1 MAVIDLF
8 KSFII
13 WVLMNPLEEF
23 VYCLLTGFSLEWFLS
38 PILLMGKLMVYIFTS
53 DGTMFIR

>member
-23 VYCLLTGFSLEWFLS
+23 VYFLLTCFSLEWFLS
-38 PILLMGKLMVYIFTS
+38 PILLIGKLIVYIFTS